1 MCWEGQSKFPGLSV
15 TGQWMSVLSGR
26 AWSFSC
32 FVNVWF
38 FSQPCCLSPPLPP
51 TPTWS
56 LNSSWTED
64 TRSCIFSDT
73 TLHFGKDGQT
83 SLVAELDMQIEQKFE
98 EFDELA
104 ATGKNLLDKEHHL
117 TQMVSRVSHVTFF
130 EYIFV
135 FIWFY
140 FTNSNVLQVR
150 ERMEELR
157 SMLGWI
163 LVHWRAQKQQWL
175 HKKSRQEPSQD
186 NIYFEA
192 TMGPPST
199 EVNEQRDT
207 YCRDRMSEW
216 RLGRTI

>member
-1 MCWEGQSKFPGLSV
+1 M
-15 TGQWMSVLSGR
+15 
-26 AWSFSC
+26 
-32 FVNVWF
+32 
-38 FSQPCCLSPPLPP
+38 
-51 TPTWS
+51 
-56 LNSSWTED
+56 
-64 TRSCIFSDT
+64 
-73 TLHFGKDGQT
+73 HFGKDGQT

-207 YCRDRMSEW
+207 CCRDRMSE
-216 RLGRTI
+216 